1 MSTAI
6 HCTIYGRVQGVGYR
20 SWTVKN
26 ARKLGLTGWVRN
38 TPEGTVE
45 ALFCGDTA
53 AVEAM
58 IEGCADGPLAA
69 RVERVERKLSD
80 MPPPPTFLQLPTAA
94 SGTAAKT
101 NDRRDDDQD
110 EAI

>member
-1 MSTAI
+1 MATSI
-6 HCTIYGRVQGVGYR
+6 HCTIHGRVQGVGFR

-38 TPEGTVE
+38 ATDNTVE
-45 ALFCGDTA
+45 ALFCGDTS

-69 RVERVERKLSD
+69 KVSKVERKLCD
-80 MPPPPTFLQLPTAA
+80 TPPPTTFMQLPTAK
-94 SGTAAKT
+94 SGEPVVI
-101 NDRRDDDQD
+101 DDRDDDQE

>member
-20 SWTVKN
+20 SWTVRN

-38 TPEGTVE
+38 TVDGTVE
-45 ALFCGDTA
+45 ALFCGDTN

-69 RVERVERKLSD
+69 KVERIERKLCD
-80 MPPPPTFLQLPTAA
+80 TPPPSTFAQLPTSQ
-94 SGTAAKT
+94 SGAPVKSD
-101 NDRRDDDQD
+101 DRGDDDQD
-110 EAI
+110 EAV

>member
-1 MSTAI
+1 MATTI

-38 TPEGTVE
+38 TSEGTVQ
-45 ALFCGDTA
+45 ALFCGDTN

-58 IEGCADGPLAA
+58 IEGCGDGPLAA
-69 RVERVERKLSD
+69 KVERIERKMFDAPAPS
-80 MPPPPTFLQLPTAA
+80 TFAQLPTAA
-94 SGTAAKT
+94 SADPVPTKRGPE
-101 NDRRDDDQD
+101 RDED
-110 EAI
+110 

>member
-1 MSTAI
+1 MSTTI
-6 HCTIYGRVQGVGYR
+6 HCTIHGRVQGVGYR

-38 TPEGTVE
+38 TTEGTVE
-45 ALFCGDTA
+45 ALFSGDTA

-69 RVERVERKLSD
+69 KVHRIERKLCD
-80 MPPPPTFLQLPTAA
+80 TPPPATFVQLPT
-94 SGTAAKT
+94 GQGGEPVVF
-101 NDRRDDDQD
+101 DDRDDD
-110 EAI
+110 EEESA

>member
-6 HCTIYGRVQGVGYR
+6 QCTIHGRVQGVGYR

-38 TPEGTVE
+38 TTEGTVE
-45 ALFCGDTA
+45 ALFCGDNH

-69 RVERVERKLSD
+69 KVNRVERKLCD
-80 MPPPPTFLQLPTAA
+80 IPPPATFLQLPTAA
-94 SGTAAKT
+94 SGEPVKP
-101 NDRRDDDQD
+101 DHRDDDED
-110 EAI
+110 DAV